1 MGHSEVRR
9 KGKRLMVGAVVVC
22 VCASGWS
29 LAQTTSPAALSKAK
43 VAKPAPT
50 LPAKKAAVAPAA
62 VAPRKYFLLTLTNA
76 PPTPVADGRQD
87 QADLLAAHEDLL
99 AGRRE
104 AAIAKLEKL
113 LKRSPGLLKAWETLG
128 WAYWQAGR
136 EKEAEELW
144 QRWLELDPHLATPY
158 NLLAQ
163 AAMAH
168 KDLPRALALYQQSL
182 RLDPNQFET
191 SYGLA
196 RLYRWTGDQE
206 RAIDLLRDLLTRDPG
221 RTDVKVELGRALL
234 ENDRFEEAAP
244 IWDEMLKLSPTNQ
257 VFMLRQALSLLH
269 TGKVKESQELMDK
282 ILAQEPNNLMV
293 YDMQADLALAGEHPE
308 EAVPF
313 LRKIIQLTQDPKQ
326 RAQTRTRLIRL
337 LIKLNRKDALRY
349 SVDEPMALVRDMV
362 QENPRNIDAQLM
374 LGELMMM
381 ESKPGAAVEQFQ
393 LVLQQF
399 NPDNQRARRGL
410 FEAYLVQR
418 RFNEALEQYKIM
430 ESFNPRNPYLHL
442 YRARLE
448 ESRGNYAAVNRAV
461 KALEQS
467 ASQGAVAVLLYHGL
481 TTSEWQDTIS
491 VRRFREHMEALKQAG
506 FRFITPDE
514 IPAYFDRWSKASD
527 LSRDAVPEKVVCV
540 TFDDA
545 RRDAMRL
552 ATGVA
557 QQLKLRFAMHVP
569 VGNVERGDAF
579 ICSWDLLRQ
588 YQQTGCWVMGSH
600 LYSSHDMGLVAGDAQ
615 KGCPLFN
622 RLWLEQEK
630 RLETDAEFTARL
642 AHEYRHSREVLEQQL
657 GRKTPFMAYPVG
669 NIGQETAGNV
679 TNAIALNLQA
689 AATNYVEC
697 FIQTAYG
704 FAVNGDDP
712 LLYQRYEVEREVTGE
727 ELVQRIMEN
736 NPYFMGLVYRTKV
749 AALEGR
755 VYRAKSLLE
764 QLQQTGY
771 PEPLFKRVENYV
783 QSRLAGEFLAEG
795 KVGGVRKGPFHLEL
809 SHPYLGVRGEVFR
822 NNLDEQD
829 WRVLGLGGLRVTPNL
844 VLEGRAGLGQLRQPM
859 SATNSAAPDVKLNE
873 KVAGLYPAFTFP
885 NGWLLNGEIA
895 LRNLSG
901 DVPTN
906 FNGAAR
912 SFDQT
917 FLQYAVEGQGKV
929 LAPLDLNL
937 RFEHDVMPSARQAAQ
952 ENTYNLV
959 SGNAAFDLT
968 DWWQLQGGGQHYW
981 FTDGNK
987 RDHATFIT
995 DWMLWE
1001 PAGVHAGLGYA
1012 YANAADASQD
1022 YWTPYKL
1029 NRYFAEAGFR
1039 GNYLRIY
1046 YNLAVQYGVGKQS
1059 IRPETQAAYEALVQ
1073 RAQRERWPQS
1083 AKDQLV
1089 APEANWQPALQVKAS
1104 SRMKLGGHWDL
1115 NAECAY
1121 NRVLDYNEFTLLGG
1135 IKYHF

>member
-1 MGHSEVRR
+1 MGFTGYHQVA
-9 KGKRLMVGAVVVC
+9 RLVVGAAVF
-22 VCASGWS
+22 SLGWLTS
-29 LAQTTSPAALSKAK
+29 ALAQTPT
-43 VAKPAPT
+43 KPAPT
-50 LPAKKAAVAPAA
+50 NVASAKPSAVPATKKTTAVPAPA
-62 VAPRKYFLLTLTNA
+62 APRKYFVLTLTNA
-76 PPTPVADGRQD
+76 PPTTPVADGRQD
-87 QADLLAAHEDLL
+87 QAELLAAHEDLL
-99 AGRRE
+99 AGRRD

-113 LKRSPGLLKAWETLG
+113 LKRSPGVLKAWETLG
-128 WAYWQAGR
+128 WAYWQVGR
-136 EKEAEELW
+136 EKDAEALW

-168 KDLPRALALYQQSL
+168 KELNRALELYQQSL
-182 RLDPNQFET
+182 RLDSNQYET

-196 RLYRWTGDQE
+196 RLHRWTGDQD
-206 RAIDLLRDLLTRDPG
+206 RAIDLLRDLLVRDPG
-221 RTDVKVELGRALL
+221 RTDVKAELGRALL

-257 VFMLRQALSLLH
+257 VFMLRQAMSLLH
-269 TGKVKESQELMDK
+269 TGKVKESQELMAK
-282 ILAQEPNNLMV
+282 ILAQEPNNLTV

-313 LRKIIQLTQDPKQ
+313 LRKIIQLTQDPKL

-337 LIKLNRKDALRY
+337 LVKLNRKDALRY

-362 QENPRNIDAQLM
+362 KENPNNTDAQLM
-374 LGELMMM
+374 LGEMLMM
-381 ESKPGAAVEQFQ
+381 ESKAEAAAEQFQ
-393 LVLQQF
+393 YVLKNF

-410 FEAYLVQR
+410 FETYLGMR
-418 RFNEALEQYKIM
+418 RFSEALEQYKII
-430 ESFNPRNPYLHL
+430 EAFNPRNPYLHL

-448 ESRGNYAAVNRAV
+448 ESRGNYSAVNRAV
-461 KALEQS
+461 QALEQS
-467 ASQGAVAVLLYHGL
+467 ASRGAVAVLVYHGL

-506 FRFITPDE
+506 FRFLTPDE
-514 IPAYFDRWSKASD
+514 IPVYFDKWNKASD
-527 LSRDAVPEKVVCV
+527 LSHDAIPEKAVCV

-557 QQLKLRFAMHVP
+557 QQLKIRLAMHVP
-569 VGNVERGDAF
+569 VGNVERGDPF
-579 ICSWDLLRQ
+579 ICSWDMLRQ

-600 LYSSHDMGLVAGDAQ
+600 LYSSHDMETVSGDAQ

-622 RLWLEQEK
+622 RLWLEKEK
-630 RLETDAEFTARL
+630 RLEGDAEFTARI
-642 AHEYRHSREVLEQQL
+642 AYEYHHSREVLEQQL
-657 GRKTPFMAYPVG
+657 GRKANFMAYPVG

-679 TNAIALNLQA
+679 TNAIAINLQA
-689 AATNYVEC
+689 AATNYVES

-736 NPYFMGLVYRTKV
+736 NPYFMGLSYRTKV

-755 VYRAKSLLE
+755 VYRAKALLAE
-764 QLQQTGY
+764 LQQAGY
-771 PEPLFKRVENYV
+771 PEPLFKRVDNYV
-783 QSRLAGEFLAEG
+783 QSRLAGEFMAEG
-795 KVGGVRKGPFHLEL
+795 KVGGVRKGPFHLDL
-809 SHPYLGVRGEVFR
+809 SKPYVGVRGEFFS

-844 VLEGRAGLGQLRQPM
+844 VLEGRAGAGQMRQPM
-859 SATNSAAPDVKLNE
+859 MATNSASPDIKLNE
-873 KVAGLYPAFTFP
+873 KVAGLYPAFTFAS
-885 NGWLLNGEIA
+885 GWLLNGEIA
-895 LRNLSG
+895 MRNLSG

-906 FNGAAR
+906 LNGATR

-917 FLQYAVEGQGKV
+917 FLQYAVEGQGKIF
-929 LAPLDLNL
+929 APLDINL
-937 RFEHDVMPSARQAAQ
+937 RFEHDVMPSARQAAL

-959 SGNAAFDLT
+959 SANAAFDLT

-981 FTDGNK
+981 FSDDNK

-1012 YANAADASQD
+1012 YANAADASRD

-1083 AKDQLV
+1083 AKDQIV
-1089 APEANWQPALQVKAS
+1089 APEANWQPAFQIKAS
-1104 SRMKLGGHWDL
+1104 SRAKLGGSWDL
-1115 NAECAY
+1115 NAEAAY